1 MQNDA
6 TALTLEITRRL
17 NEISVLC
24 TPSGPLVNSALRTE
38 NHATLSWF
46 IHAHY
51 IPLKHIFFKG
61 RKLVFLYLLRMGY
74 FLPIYNSLE
83 MLFRNLDDEVKNKSF
98 VQPWSSW
105 ERKNEWRPHSKA
117 SRATSSFHESRR
129 IALHHCREH
138 LSMRQDGREKG
149 MLKPGHSKFSL
160 SISIKG
166 LREICF
172 IKRQM
177 C

>member
-1 MQNDA
+1 MRSLSCAHPQAPSSTQHCEQRIMPHSLDLFM
-6 TALTLEITRRL
+6 LTIFHQST
-17 NEISVLC
+17 
-24 TPSGPLVNSALRTE
+24 
-38 NHATLSWF
+38 F
-46 IHAHY
+46 
-51 IPLKHIFFKG
+51 FFKG
-61 RKLVFLYLLRMGY
+61 RKLVFLYLLWMGY